1 MRPVDT
7 VMARPL
13 TPRQVPQQIPQGPV
27 EQDDAVGSR
36 SQALRKTV
44 LQQAF
49 DISDD
54 LSALRSSLR
63 RTRSAENE
71 GTEARDVAW
80 MDHVLEPKGPE
91 KVAALRQQLQQ
102 MASRDQAAIRALLVA
117 LFPDPSDAVA
127 VLRVLLA
134 EAELDAMRETLAS
147 LHDELLDPHGMG
159 GRRVRAGLNVALKAR
174 LHAPLL
180 KATPAQLRHSYREFL
195 GEGAPLDSY
204 ETWIGLYGFER
215 RGRVVEFIERA
226 LAADMYALDPS
237 CSMLEFGA
245 LLQRVRQLTT
255 LRSADHLLFAYCWQ
269 AAIFKRMGVDQ
280 PAFLLAVLT
289 MLRRGRDFRS
299 LIDTLFAEARYT
311 LASEDK
317 STLLQ
322 NIRRFLK
329 AMPHALW
336 ADIGAQTAVLGEMD
350 ALLDQSMRHERDAVG
365 DRRWV
370 AV

>member
-1 MRPVDT
+1 MLRIDT
-7 VMARPL
+7 TVAQPL
-13 TPRQVPQQIPQGPV
+13 TPRQAPLQETQRPV
-27 EQDDAVGSR
+27 AEHESVGSR
-36 SQALRKTV
+36 SQALRKTE

-49 DISDD
+49 DINDD

-63 RTRSAENE
+63 RTRSAEGD

-134 EAELDAMRETLAS
+134 EDELEVMRETLAS
-147 LHDELLDPHGMG
+147 LHDELLDPPGLP
-159 GRRVRAGLNVALKAR
+159 GRQVRAGLNVALKAR
-174 LHAPLL
+174 LHAPQL

-195 GEGAPLDSY
+195 GEGAPVDSY

-237 CSMLEFGA
+237 CSMREFGA

-255 LRSADHLLFAYCWQ
+255 LRSADHLLFLCCWQ
-269 AAIFKRMGVDQ
+269 ADIFKRVGLDQ

-289 MLRRGRDFRS
+289 MLRRGGGFRS
-299 LIDTLFAEARYT
+299 LVDTLFVEARYT

-317 STLLQ
+317 ARLLQ
-322 NIRRFLK
+322 GIRRFLK

-336 ADIGAQTAVLGEMD
+336 ADIGAQTAVLGDMD
-350 ALLDQSMRHERDAVG
+350 ALLDQSMRHERGTAG